1 MLVAACM
8 SRLPKS
14 MAKNGPQANEPSLN
28 ASAVPKNTGTAAAV
42 RLKGL
47 ARRNH
52 SSKTCRFVGFIVRPI
67 VERVIHVCNRPVHG
81 FRPASIRLQPAV
93 VEADRS
99 SGLASSYL
107 RLVRPRQWTKN
118 GFVLAGVVFAE
129 KAFSVTAVANALL
142 AFVIFCALSGAV
154 YAANDVLDVEEDR
167 KHPLKR
173 FRPVASGEI
182 SARAALAFAA
192 VLAAG
197 ALVLSFTLL
206 PPGVGIAGVAY
217 LVLQFFYTTILKHTA
232 ILDVMSISAGFVIR
246 ALAGVAAV
254 NSPISPWLIVCT
266 GLLTLF
272 LGFSKRRHEIATLG
286 EGAVVHRKN
295 LRDYSVP
302 MLDEM
307 MNIMISATIIAYTL
321 YTFTV
326 YERQDQIFMMGSIPF
341 VVYGVFRY
349 MLLVHRDG
357 GGNPDTLLLSDRPL
371 QISLFLWLVVV
382 GAVIYVIPLWNG

>member
-1 MLVAACM
+1 M
-8 SRLPKS
+8 
-14 MAKNGPQANEPSLN
+14 
-28 ASAVPKNTGTAAAV
+28 
-42 RLKGL
+42 
-47 ARRNH
+47 
-52 SSKTCRFVGFIVRPI
+52 I
-67 VERVIHVCNRPVHG
+67 
-81 FRPASIRLQPAV
+81 QPAV
-93 VEADRS
+93 VDAGSS
-99 SGLASSYL
+99 SGLVSSYL

-129 KAFSVTAVANALL
+129 KALSANAVAHALL
-142 AFVIFCALSGAV
+142 AFLIFCALSGAV

-182 SARAALAFAA
+182 SARAALIFAA

-197 ALVLSFTLL
+197 ALTLSFTLL

-217 LVLQFFYTTILKHTA
+217 LLLQVFYTTILKHAA

-254 NSPISPWLIVCT
+254 SSPISPWLIVCT

-286 EGAVVHRKN
+286 EGAVIHRKN

-307 MNIMISATIIAYTL
+307 MNIMISATIIAYVL
-321 YTFTV
+321 YTFFE
-326 YERQDQIFMMGSIPF
+326 YKNYYMMASIPF

-349 MLLVHRDG
+349 MLLVHRNG
-357 GGNPDTLLLSDRPL
+357 GGNPDTLLLADRPL
-371 QISLFLWLVVV
+371 QIALLLWLVVAGV
-382 GAVIYVIPLWNG
+382 VIYVIPLWNG

>member
-1 MLVAACM
+1 MGIA
-8 SRLPKS
+8 
-14 MAKNGPQANEPSLN
+14 GSLL
-28 ASAVPKNTGTAAAV
+28 
-42 RLKGL
+42 RL
-47 ARRNH
+47 ARP
-52 SSKTCRFVGFIVRPI
+52 K
-67 VERVIHVCNRPVHG
+67 
-81 FRPASIRLQPAV
+81 
-93 VEADRS
+93 
-99 SGLASSYL
+99 
-107 RLVRPRQWTKN
+107 QWTKN

-129 KAFSVTAVANALL
+129 KAFSPSHVFEALL
-142 AFVIFCALSGAV
+142 TFLAFCLLSGAV
-154 YAANDVLDVEEDR
+154 YAFNDVLDVEEDR

-173 FRPVASGEI
+173 MRPVASGEVPVP
-182 SARAALAFAA
+182 AA
-192 VLAAG
+192 VVFSLFLLAAG
-197 ALVLSFTLL
+197 LGLCFFVN
-206 PPGVGIAGVAY
+206 PGVGAAGVAY
-217 LVLQFFYTTILKHTA
+217 LVLQAVYTPFLKHMA

-272 LGFSKRRHEIATLG
+272 LGFSKRRHELATLG
-286 EGAVVHRKN
+286 DGAVVHRKN

-326 YERQDQIFMMGSIPF
+326 YERQDEIFMMASIPF

-357 GGNPDTLLLSDRPL
+357 GGNPDTLLLADRPL
-371 QISLFLWLVVV
+371 QISLLLWLVVV
-382 GAVIYVIPLWNG
+382 GVTIYFL

>member
-1 MLVAACM
+1 V
-8 SRLPKS
+8 
-14 MAKNGPQANEPSLN
+14 
-28 ASAVPKNTGTAAAV
+28 V
-42 RLKGL
+42 
-47 ARRNH
+47 
-52 SSKTCRFVGFIVRPI
+52 
-67 VERVIHVCNRPVHG
+67 
-81 FRPASIRLQPAV
+81 QPAV

-107 RLVRPRQWTKN
+107 RLVRPKQWTKN

-129 KAFSVTAVANALL
+129 KAFSVTAVAHALL

-182 SARAALAFAA
+182 SARAALVFAT

-197 ALVLSFTLL
+197 ALTLSFTLL
-206 PPGVGIAGVAY
+206 PYGVGIAGVAY
-217 LVLQFFYTTILKHTA
+217 LVLQVFYTTILKHAA

-286 EGAVVHRKN
+286 ESAVVHRKN
-295 LRDYSVP
+295 LSDYSVP

-382 GAVIYVIPLWNG
+382 GTVIYVIPLWNG